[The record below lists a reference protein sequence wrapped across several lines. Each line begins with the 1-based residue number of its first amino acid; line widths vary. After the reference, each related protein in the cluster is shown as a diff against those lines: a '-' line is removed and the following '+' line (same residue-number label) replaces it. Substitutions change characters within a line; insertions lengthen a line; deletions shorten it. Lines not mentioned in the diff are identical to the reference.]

1 MPLFRPTTAT
11 PPASW
16 RTPCS
21 LDARLNTRVLIVAS
35 AAALC
40 SLAQAAPNFPDQDVV
55 CGPNPA
61 REQQRLASAQN
72 FAQPVAQQ
80 MLVNG
85 ALVWTAGR
93 TAAPLLRPGDT
104 VTLIGAGFGAG
115 TDIDFSKIMIGNSR
129 VLETDL
135 VMYEQ
140 KLDILA
146 SANYETGKVRSNW
159 PKDVLSWTDTRVEFR
174 VPPHASKGPLK
185 LQVQKRIGAMTSLK
199 KPGGQPH
206 HVIDPQQS
214 RLEAPAN
221 PNCDV
226 VSLLSDDTKAITPI
240 NVSVNNASFA
250 DMLTLGRQI
259 FWSYDYGLGVAHKF
273 KNLDWDKIFQG
284 KTIDPY
290 TRKAADPALLFGA
303 YKTVAG
309 QVPAE
314 AIGNVFFDP
323 YPQESPIPGFLM
335 LAKQLTAGTTSNS
348 GWVGYRYAESSHP
361 LLGKG
366 KWIGFNCASCH
377 GYKISY
383 SKGSSNITKVFPGPP
398 NPQWTQRWTLLG
410 DKTTDTTATFTY
422 IVGDEPGPAW
432 APGKKKVDKTALL
445 YAMPGGA
452 TEATL
457 TRTAAEGTQYDN
469 DYIFSPVVIPNVTNY
484 LPIRRSLSHTESYVG
499 FEGSYVHAQEP
510 EGAMGSMDQKSL
522 KALTAYMSVLDQ
534 DDDDLRNI
542 GLFRW
547 LKSGNK
553 LAQTGSTAT
562 TEGSFVQKGWQA
574 YPAVV
579 NAVNAGKA
587 SFNQACASCHADKL
601 GANTN
606 EKMVRLDEVGRF
618 FAPSDFQYKQQ
629 AIRATFLRNLYWVSS
644 RGLLTDGH
652 VRNLEDLVSP
662 DRCTEGSALYNQY
675 YTLHKPARPALGTA
689 DQQVGYPD
697 LNRKGDVFRVYK
709 AKKKNVFDTTADAR
723 NLFVERHK
731 YFVPVAWDADHY
743 YWDYQKMRREFGP
756 EIGAPGPIGLPASPH
771 PWCAKSS
778 HDVSN
783 LVQYLLTL

>member
-1 MPLFRPTTAT
+1 MANKFRRVMPTLGLVTLAT
-11 PPASW
+11 YVPFGH
-16 RTPCS
+16 
-21 LDARLNTRVLIVAS
+21 
-35 AAALC
+35 
-40 SLAQAAPNFPDQDVV
+40 AAPQFPDQEVV
-55 CGPNPA
+55 CSFNAA
-61 REQQRLASAQN
+61 REQQRAASAQN

-85 ALVWTAGR
+85 ALVWTAGSS
-93 TAAPLLRPGDT
+93 AAPAIKPGDT
-104 VTLIGAGFGAG
+104 VTLIGSGFGAG

-146 SANYETGKVRSNW
+146 SANYETGKVKSNW
-159 PKDVLSWTDTRVEFR
+159 PKDVLSWSDTKVEFR
-174 VPPHASKGPLK
+174 VPAHASKGPLK
-185 LQVQKRIGAMTSLK
+185 VQVQKRVGYLNSLR
-199 KPGGQPH
+199 KPGEPH
-206 HVIDPQQS
+206 NIIDVQQS

-221 PNCDV
+221 PNCDI
-226 VSLLSDDTKAITPI
+226 VSVLSDDTKAIAPI

-250 DMLTLGRQI
+250 EMVKLGRQI

-273 KNLDWDKIFQG
+273 KSLDWDKIFGG
-284 KTIDPY
+284 KAIDPY
-290 TRKAADPALLFGA
+290 TRKVADPRVLFGA

-314 AIGNVFFDP
+314 ALDPVYFDP
-323 YPQESPIPGFLM
+323 YPQESPIPGFL
-335 LAKQLTAGTTSNS
+335 LVEKQLTKGNTTNS

-377 GYKISY
+377 GYQISY
-383 SKGSSNITKVFPGPP
+383 SKGSSNITKVFPGLP
-398 NPQWTQRWTLLG
+398 NPNWTQRWTVLG
-410 DKTTDTTATFTY
+410 DKNAGTTATFTY
-422 IVGDEPGPAW
+422 ISGDEPGPAW
-432 APGKKKVDKTALL
+432 SSGKKKVDKTPLL
-445 YAMPGGA
+445 YLLPGGA
-452 TEATL
+452 TESTL
-457 TRTAAEGTQYDN
+457 TRTAGEGTLYDN
-469 DYIFSPVVIPNVTNY
+469 DYIFSPITIPNVTNH

-510 EGAMGSMDQKSL
+510 EGAMGAMDQKSL
-522 KALTAYMSVLDQ
+522 KSLTAYMSVLDQ

-542 GLFRW
+542 GMFRW
-547 LKSGNK
+547 LKSNGK
-553 LAQTGSTAT
+553 LAQTGGTAT
-562 TEGSFVQKGWQA
+562 TEGAFVQKGWQN
-574 YPAVV
+574 YPAVA

-587 SFNQACASCHADKL
+587 TFTQACASCHSDKL

-606 EKMVRLDEVGRF
+606 EKMIPLKETGRF
-618 FAPSDFQYKQQ
+618 FAPSDSQYRHQS
-629 AIRATFLRNLYWVSS
+629 IRATFLRNLYWVSS

-675 YTLHKPARPALGTA
+675 YTLHTPARPALGTA
-689 DQQVGYPD
+689 DQPAVFPD

-709 AKKKNVFDTTADAR
+709 AKKKNIFDVTSDAR

-731 YFVPVAWDADHY
+731 YFVTVPGDEGHY

-771 PWCAKSS
+771 PWCAKSGS
-778 HDVSN
+778 EVSN

>member
-1 MPLFRPTTAT
+1 MADKSNKRG
-11 PPASW
+11 PA
-16 RTPCS
+16 
-21 LDARLNTRVLIVAS
+21 LGLVAL
-35 AAALC
+35 AAC
-40 SLAQAAPNFPDQDVV
+40 VPFCQAAPQFPDQELV
-55 CGPNPA
+55 CSFNAA
-61 REQQRLASAQN
+61 REQQRAASAQN

-85 ALVWTAGR
+85 ALVWTAGS
-93 TAAPLLRPGDT
+93 TATPALKPGDT
-104 VTLIGAGFGAG
+104 VTLIGSGFGAG

-146 SANYETGKVRSNW
+146 SANYETGKVTSNW
-159 PKDVLSWTDTRVEFR
+159 PKDVLSWSDTKVEFR
-174 VPPHASKGPLK
+174 VPAHASKGPLK
-185 LQVQKRIGAMTSLK
+185 LQVQKRTGYLTSLR
-199 KPGGQPH
+199 KPGEPH
-206 HVIDPQQS
+206 NIIDVQQS

-221 PNCDV
+221 PNCDI
-226 VSLLSDDTKAITPI
+226 VSLLSDDTKAIAPI
-240 NVSVNNASFA
+240 HVSVNNASFA
-250 DMLTLGRQI
+250 EMAKLGRQI

-273 KNLDWDKIFQG
+273 KSLDWDKIFGG
-284 KTIDPY
+284 KAIDPY
-290 TRKAADPALLFGA
+290 TRKVADPAVLFGA

-314 AIGNVFFDP
+314 ALDVVSFDP
-323 YPQESPIPGFLM
+323 YPQESPIPGFL
-335 LAKQLTAGTTSNS
+335 LVDKQLTAGKTSNS

-361 LLGKG
+361 LLGRG

-377 GYKISY
+377 GYQISY
-383 SKGSSNITKVFPGPP
+383 SKGNSTITKVFPGLP
-398 NPQWTQRWTLLG
+398 NPGWTQRWTVLG

-422 IVGDEPGPAW
+422 VVGDEPGPSW
-432 APGKKKVDKTALL
+432 APGKKKVDKTAMLYLL
-445 YAMPGGA
+445 PGGA
-452 TEATL
+452 TESTL
-457 TRTAAEGTQYDN
+457 TRTAGEGTLYDN
-469 DYIFSPVVIPNVTNY
+469 DYIFSPVTIPNVTNH

-510 EGAMGSMDQKSL
+510 EGAMGAMDQKSL

-547 LKSGNK
+547 LKSNSK
-553 LAQTGSTAT
+553 LAQTGSTTT
-562 TEGSFVQKGWQA
+562 TEGAFVQKGWQN
-574 YPAVV
+574 YPTVV
-579 NAVNAGKA
+579 SAVNAGKA
-587 SFNQACASCHADKL
+587 SFTQACASCHGDKL

-606 EKMVRLDEVGRF
+606 EKMVSLKDTGRF
-618 FAPSDFQYKQQ
+618 FAPSDFHQKQQ
-629 AIRATFLRNLYWVSS
+629 SIRATFLRNLYWVSS

-662 DRCTEGSALYNQY
+662 DRCTEGSELYKQY
-675 YTLHKPARPALGTA
+675 YTLHAPVRPALGTA
-689 DQQVGYPD
+689 DQPAVFPD

-709 AKKKNVFDTTADAR
+709 AKKKNIFDTTSDAR

-731 YFVPVAWDADHY
+731 YFVTVPGDDAHY

-771 PWCAKSS
+771 PWCAKSGS
-778 HDVSN
+778 EVAN